1 MFRFKILRE
10 IYYAYSIHTQGFR
23 CVCVVS
29 VAVSERKVRYL
40 DGSGGRGEVFTLWL
54 WEHIMD
60 LYLFT
65 VSAARRVPD

>member
-1 MFRFKILRE
+1 M
-10 IYYAYSIHTQGFR
+10 
-23 CVCVVS
+23 VS

-65 VSAARRVPD
+65 VSVTRRVAD